1 MNLSIR
7 KEIRKIEAEM
17 IALRR
22 DFHQHPETG
31 FDLKRTA
38 GIVSE
43 KLESFGIKTVT
54 GIGQSGVVGDL
65 KGAMPGHVIALRAD
79 MDALPIQETSE
90 VAYKSVVEGKMH
102 ACGHDGHMAI
112 LLGTAKVLAEMQSK
126 IKGTVR
132 FIFQPGEEGDGGAR
146 FMIADGCLDG
156 VEEIYGLHV
165 WNYMPYGKVGTRSG
179 PVLAAAD
186 IFDINVKGI
195 GGHGAT
201 PQGTVDAV
209 VVASQLVQM
218 LQTIVSRNTNPLEST
233 VVTIGQIKGGHNFNV
248 IADNV
253 QLRGTAR
260 SFTEANRQMIKQRMA
275 EIVEGLSRASGA
287 VIELDYQDGYP
298 PTINEPGAY
307 QKCKM
312 AAKKIVGEGY
322 GDPYIT
328 MGGEDFS
335 YYLQKVPGCFLFVG
349 SAPDAEELMRVPHH
363 ASHFD
368 FDERVLILGASIFLQ
383 LIDDILMID

>member
-1 MNLSIR
+1 MSLSIR
-7 KEIRKIEAEM
+7 KEIQKIEADI

-38 GIVSE
+38 GIVAE

-54 GIGQSGVVGDL
+54 NIGQSGVVGDL
-65 KGAMPGHVIALRAD
+65 KGAAPGPVIALRAD
-79 MDALPIQETSE
+79 MDALPIQETGE
-90 VAYKSVVEGKMH
+90 VAYKSVVDGKMH

-112 LLGTAKVLAEMQSK
+112 LLGTAKVLAEMKSD

-132 FIFQPGEEGDGGAR
+132 FIFQPAEEGEGGAR
-146 FMIADGCLDG
+146 FMIADGCLEG
-156 VEEIYGLHV
+156 VEEIYGLHL
-165 WNYMPYGKVGTRSG
+165 WNYMPYGKVGTRPG
-179 PVLAAAD
+179 PVLAASD
-186 IFDINVKGI
+186 IFDINVKGV

-209 VVASQLVQM
+209 VVASQLVQL
-218 LQTIVSRNTNPLEST
+218 LQTIVSRNTDPLEST
-233 VVTIGQIKGGHNFNV
+233 VVTVGQISGGHNFNI

-275 EIVEGLSRASGA
+275 ETVAGLSQSSGA
-287 VIELDYQDGYP
+287 AIELDYQDGYP

-307 QKCKM
+307 QKCEK
-312 AAKKIVGEGY
+312 AARKIVGEGY
-322 GDPYIT
+322 GDPYLT
-328 MGGEDFS
+328 MTAEDFS

-349 SAPDAEELMRVPHH
+349 SAPDANKPLRVPHH

-368 FDERVLILGASIFLQ
+368 IDERVLALGASIFLQ
-383 LIDDILMID
+383 LIDDLLMTG